1 MLTYNKNGDI
11 FTPRKRLIATA
22 ALLEHLKQ

>member
-11 FTPRKRLIATA
+11 FTSWKRFTATA
-22 ALLEHLKQ
+22 VLLEHLKQ